1 MYDLTLQPYGP
12 VLSIRI
18 PCCRCMYAC
27 SVYRYIAANVYKIR
41 APSLLRSPTLTNA
54 FEFGSTRLYG

>member
-27 SVYRYIAANVYKIR
+27 SVYRLSRLTYKIR